1 MKLDL
6 NLLKRLLV
14 INHPSKHEWEMLSAI
29 INECY
34 NIRGLHFEM
43 DGYCNIFI
51 TKNTSNPDYYPCV
64 VCHTDSVVSCDHK
77 GLKIKNNR
85 ITGYDK
91 MTKKQTALGAD
102 DTNGICCALQLLKVI
117 PDLKVCFTTEEE
129 IGFCGAEYASD
140 NIDFFYNVSYMI
152 QADRRGKADLI
163 THTNGIHSASEIW
176 LQEVSGLMAKFKYSE
191 EYGIGTDVGVLS
203 EKLQISGVNIS
214 CGYYNEH
221 TVNET
226 TVIPEL
232 QNCLNFMEAILKTV
246 PLDKQY
252 EIKVDYRPYSR
263 YYNYYD
269 MYEPKASSP
278 DDAMKHVDTSYDFP
292 RDDDYLACDHCHT
305 YDCMNCKIYP
315 SY

>member
-6 NLLKRLLV
+6 NLLKRLLL
-14 INHPSKHEWEMLSAI
+14 INHPSKHEWPMLSAI

-34 NIRGLHFEM
+34 KIGGLHFEM

-51 TKNTSNPDYYPCV
+51 TKNSTNPDYYPCV
-64 VCHTDSVVSCDHK
+64 VAHTDQVTSCDHK
-77 GLKIKNNR
+77 KLKIKNNR
-85 ITGYDK
+85 ITGYDS
-91 MTKKQTALGAD
+91 TTHKQIALGAD

-129 IGFCGAEYASD
+129 IGFLGAEYASD
-140 NIDFFYNVSYMI
+140 NIDFFYNVSYLI
-152 QADRRGKADLI
+152 QADRHGKSDLI
-163 THTNGIHSASEIW
+163 THTNGIDSASEVW
-176 LQEVSGLMAKFKYSE
+176 LQEISGIMAKYHYQE
-191 EYGIGTDVGVLS
+191 EWGIGTDIGVLA
-203 EKLQISGVNIS
+203 EKLQLSAVNIS
-214 CGYYNEH
+214 CGYYSEH

-232 QNCLNFMEAILKTV
+232 QNCLNFMEEILKTV

-252 EIKVDYRPYSR
+252 EIKIDYRPYSR
-263 YYNYYD
+263 YYYD
-269 MYEPKASSP
+269 SFYDSYEPRSKT
-278 DDAMKHVDTSYDFP
+278 DLMDTNNRDYDFP

-315 SY
+315 AY